1 MLMRVI
7 EKNNKKTNIQIATSS
22 DMGELFAFEF
32 GYTIA
37 IQF

>member
-1 MLMRVI
+1 MRVI
-7 EKNNKKTNIQIATSS
+7 EKIIKKTNIQIATSS
-22 DMGELFAFEF
+22 DIGGLFEFEF